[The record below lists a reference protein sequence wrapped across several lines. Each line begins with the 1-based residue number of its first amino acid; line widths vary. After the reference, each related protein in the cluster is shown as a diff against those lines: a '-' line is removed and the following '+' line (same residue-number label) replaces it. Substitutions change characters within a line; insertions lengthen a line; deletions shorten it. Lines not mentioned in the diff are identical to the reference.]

1 MLLRKSLIFRRSLE
15 FLDEAYKQVPGSTGF
30 VLLQWFCHPLRT
42 CRICLVQGVPA
53 SCTDSG
59 APVRK
64 GTRGGEGGGGGNAV
78 EAEPALQGWL
88 EPKALPEVLQHH
100 LGDSDSLLQD
110 ARLCPAI
117 EHTSSMRLHH
127 SN

>member
-1 MLLRKSLIFRRSLE
+1 MVLSPFEDLQNLPSARCACFVHRLRRTSAE
-15 FLDEAYKQVPGSTGF
+15 GDEG
-30 VLLQWFCHPLRT
+30 
-42 CRICLVQGVPA
+42 
-53 SCTDSG
+53 
-59 APVRK
+59 
-64 GTRGGEGGGGGNAV
+64 GGEGGGGGNAV